1 MSLRALLALCLLV
14 FLSSTFSSAQSA
26 LPPSWTYSSYLG
38 GARADDIS
46 ARTRDSPGN
55 VYVAGTS
62 NPPTFPTTPGT
73 LEPTY
78 PGPYGY
84 SAVFVSKFSSSG
96 SLIWSTFVGGGCYS
110 YVAPTSIQV
119 DSSQNVYVAGAND
132 CNTFPTTP
140 GLPNWGNLFLGK
152 LNSSGSQLL
161 YDTKLGGWS
170 GDLGTPSVV
179 VDSAGEAFVTG
190 SGGTCCNGAA
200 TGNIGTEGGISDF
213 WIAEINSAGTYLKW
227 SVTIGGSGLET
238 SSPIAIDS
246 SNMLYVTGYSDSL
259 DFPVTPGTLN
269 QPGGS
274 TFVVKLDPSKA
285 PSSSMVYGALVGSP
299 TGNSSNTFI
308 EPFTIALDSAGDTYI
323 STWTYNTGMYTS
335 PAAFQPASGT
345 PPDGYVF
352 ELNPSASAIVN
363 GTYLGGGGADYAAA
377 VSTDSS
383 GNTYASGFTDSWDF
397 PFTAYGN
404 PGQSYNN
411 ELGFYVKLNPQ
422 FAAVSSVVFGPNGTE
437 ARTAT
442 ADLAGGAWFS
452 SFTQAGFLTTL
463 NAYQPQDAGSYDRY
477 LLHSNFAGLCET
489 STVAICAILPD
500 SYSTQRIQFT
510 AQAADVEG
518 AKSISLYLDALLA
531 FSSRAA
537 QFDVWLPVAL
547 GNHTATVVSQSADG
561 STQRAQQAFW
571 VASSSTCPL
580 SPVVPSL
587 TFCGPLNAAV
597 GSGAVNVVI
606 QANDGSVHPPTVN
619 LYADGKLAATLQNQ
633 NGSYTGTLTLPSGAH
648 TLSAFGKDTSSDV
661 LRTSVVFQ
669 VQ

>member
-46 ARTRDSPGN
+46 ALTRDSQGN

-62 NPPTFPTTPGT
+62 NSPTFPTTPGT

-238 SSPIAIDS
+238 SSSIAIDS
-246 SNMLYVTGYSDSL
+246 SNMLYVTGYADSL

-404 PGQSYNN
+404 PAQSYNN

-463 NAYQPQDAGSYDRY
+463 NAYQPQDAGSYDGY

-597 GSGAVNVVI
+597 VSGAVNVVI
-606 QANDGSVHPPTVN
+606 QANDGSVPPPTVN

>member
-1 MSLRALLALCLLV
+1 MSLRLPLFPCILIL
-14 FLSSTFSSAQSA
+14 LSSILSSAQST
-26 LPPSWTYSSYLG
+26 LPPSWTYASYLG
-38 GARADDIS
+38 GVRSDSITAL
-46 ARTRDSPGN
+46 TRDGDGN

-62 NPPTFPTTPGT
+62 NSPTFPTTPGT

-96 SLIWSTFVGGGCYS
+96 SLIWSTFVGGGCYI
-110 YVAPTSIQV
+110 YIVPTSIQV
-119 DSSQNVYVAGAND
+119 DSSQNVYIAGAND

-161 YDTKLGGWS
+161 FGTKLGGWS
-170 GDLGTPSVV
+170 GDLGTPSVA
-179 VDSAGEAFVTG
+179 VDSNGDAFVTG
-190 SGGTCCNGAA
+190 SGGTCCNAA
-200 TGNIGTEGGISDF
+200 ANGNIGTEGGISDF
-213 WIAEINSAGTYLKW
+213 WIAEVNSAGTYLKW

-238 SSPIAIDS
+238 SSSIAIAG
-246 SNMLYVTGYSDSL
+246 NMLYVTGYSDSL
-259 DFPVTPGTLN
+259 DFPVTSGTLN

-285 PSSSMVYGALVGSP
+285 PNSSMVYGALVGSP
-299 TGNSSNTFI
+299 TANSTNTFI
-308 EPFTIALDSAGDTYI
+308 EPFSLALDAAGDTYI
-323 STWTYNTGMYTS
+323 STWTYNIGMYTS

-363 GTYLGGGGADYAAA
+363 GTYLGGGSADYAAA
-377 VSTDSS
+377 ISTDTS
-383 GNTYASGFTDSWDF
+383 GNTYVSGFTDSWDF
-397 PFTAYGN
+397 PITAYGN
-404 PGQSYNN
+404 PGQASNN
-411 ELGFYVKLNPQ
+411 DLAFYVKLNPQ
-422 FAAVSSVVFGPNGTE
+422 FAAVSSVEFGPNGTDS
-437 ARTAT
+437 RNSI
-442 ADLAGGAWFS
+442 ADLAGGAWVS
-452 SFTQAGFLTTL
+452 GYTQAGFLTTL
-463 NAYQPQDAGSYDRY
+463 NAYQPQDAGSYDGFF
-477 LLHSNFAGLCET
+477 LHTNFAGLCEA

-500 SYSTQRIQFT
+500 SATPQRLQFI

-518 AKSISLYLDALLA
+518 AKSIVLYLDGLLA

-547 GNHTATVVSQSADG
+547 GNHTATVVAQSADG

-571 VASSSTCPL
+571 VASTSTCPL

-597 GSGAVNVVI
+597 VSGAVNVVI
-606 QANDGSVHPPTVN
+606 QANDGAAPPPALN

-633 NGSYTGTLTLPSGAH
+633 NGSYTGTLTLPSGPH
-648 TLSAFGKDTSSDV
+648 TLSAYGKDTNNDI
-661 LRTSVVFQ
+661 LRTSAVFQ